1 VTCKTASH
9 STLKQL
15 VKMPESR
22 STEPLVWIDCEMTG
36 LDLSKDSIMSLACF
50 VTDHNLQT
58 LDHTGYEAVIHH
70 TQAQMDAMGD
80 WCKQH
85 HGASG
90 LTKACLDS
98 STTAETAA
106 TELLEYIQKYVPD
119 RRKAL
124 LAGNTVHADKAFLVQ
139 EPWTKVVKYLH
150 HRIFDVSA
158 IKEAA
163 RRWAPVEVLKKS
175 PQKAGKHEA
184 NADILESIEEAKY
197 YKRVFFDKSG

>member
-1 VTCKTASH
+1 
-9 STLKQL
+9 
-15 VKMPESR
+15 MPESR

-36 LDLSKDSIMSLACF
+36 LNLEKDTIMSLACF
-50 VTDHNLQT
+50 VTDHDLKM
-58 LDHTGYEAVIHH
+58 LDNTGYEAVLHH
-70 TQAQMDAMGD
+70 SQEQMDAMGD

-90 LTKACLDS
+90 LTQACLDS

-106 TELLEYIQKYVPD
+106 EELLEYIQKFVPE
-119 RRKAL
+119 
-124 LAGNTVHADKAFLVQ
+124 HKAFLVQ

-163 RRWAPVEVLKKS
+163 RRWAPIEVLKKS

-184 NADILESIEEAKY
+184 KADILESIAEAAY
-197 YKRVFFDKSG
+197 YKRVFFDKNAAGS